1 MNDQRNG
8 GERLSR
14 TRWNLL
20 RAVIIL
26 WYANF
31 IVPLLVL
38 FDPIA
43 AAIAAGLALAP
54 LVAGGLRLHAG
65 IFLNTETAVWGEH
78 RPGIWLLIALCLGV
92 LTVLCAVDALL
103 RPFGLPH
110 AGQLLCVG
118 LAFWLL
124 QVLTGRAL
132 ARHHARRVAEASR
145 DAPRGNA

>member
-31 IVPLLVL
+31 VVPLLVL

-54 LVAGGLRLHAG
+54 LGAGGLRLHAG
-65 IFLNTETAVWGEH
+65 IFLNTKAAVWGDQ
-78 RPGIWLLIALCLGV
+78 RPGIGLLIVWCLGV
-92 LTVLCAVDALL
+92 FAALCAVDAVL

-110 AGQLLCVG
+110 AGHLLGVS
-118 LAFWLL
+118 LAFWGV
-124 QVLTGRAL
+124 QGLTGRAL
-132 ARHHARRVAEASR
+132 ERRHAWRVAEASS
-145 DAPRGNA
+145 APRAGR